1 MIKFLESDQIPRIEE
16 FDQEHKKLE
25 DGFFDRA
32 PPCSPGFLRSRSGD
46 AASGWVIFSEGLALS
61 LTLWKQ
67 DAPAGVTPA

>member
-1 MIKFLESDQIPRIEE
+1 MIEFLESDQIPQDTI
-16 FDQEHKKLE
+16 LE

-46 AASGWVIFSEGLALS
+46 AASEWVIFYEGLALS